1 MPKTILNEATINDY
15 AHYAKALML
24 HREVTVRSRDPHG
37 VLEATRPKFTGEH
50 GGKMRISANGGREYI
65 TLRSTEEGVEKVVKL
80 PLRASNI
87 DNYTRRLCAVNTSS
101 RVDDTNPIGWEIK
114 AFYRYAKTERPR
126 SFSVTDDHD
135 RVLKH
140 ITDYVETTK
149 GGVVC
154 ITEAR
159 KIVFRA
165 MFEIGVLPEDSDELI
180 GALNFGNYHKDIAAL
195 TCPKDVGGSN
205 VIKKANEHSGSSKG
219 DVLAIVIFLLVV
231 ALGVTI
237 GLSYFINH

>member
-1 MPKTILNEATINDY
+1 MPKTILDEATINDY

-24 HREVTVRSRDPHG
+24 HREVTVKSRDPHG
-37 VLEATRPKFTGEH
+37 VLEATRPKFAGEH
-50 GGKMRISANGGREYI
+50 GGKMRINTNGGREYI
-65 TLRSTEEGVEKVVKL
+65 TLCSTEDGVEKVVKL

-126 SFSVTDDHD
+126 SFSATDDHD

-140 ITDYVETTK
+140 ITDYIATTK
-149 GGVVC
+149 GGVVS

-165 MFEIGVLPEDSDELI
+165 MFEIGVLPENNDELI
-180 GALNFGNYHKDIAAL
+180 EALNFGDYRKDIAAL
-195 TCPKDVGGSN
+195 AYPKDTGNSN
-205 VIKKANEHSGSSKG
+205 VPDKNNEHSGSSKG
-219 DVLAIVIFLLVV
+219 DVLVIAIFLLVV
-231 ALGVTI
+231 VLAVMF
-237 GLSYFINH
+237 GLSYSINH